1 MEPQI
6 TTFPGASPPSLLLTV
21 LQSHLPYSL
30 NVLRRLQFASRVEGG
45 SSPSAY
51 IISVSSPD
59 TPHFC
64 AAYYDPSRGPETECW
79 AYSTLEDSVPINRD
93 PESFAYIPPN
103 LPENEVKTCV
113 EQLVLLFRRL
123 AAIEAEFT
131 SSCEEHGLPADT
143 YRQPGAVRI
152 GACHETVRR
161 LLMAV
166 GVGIRSTGVVPKGK
180 DWEFYAKWLVRVDEV
195 ANATELEKGKG
206 LGEGMRWDTV
216 RREDTELIKSRTSIP
231 KRQ

>member
-1 MEPQI
+1 MEPPI
-6 TTFPGASPPSLLLTV
+6 TTFPGTSPPSPLLTV

-51 IISVSSPD
+51 TISVSSPD
-59 TPHFC
+59 SAHFC

-79 AYSTLEDSVPINRD
+79 VYSTLEDAVPFNTD

-113 EQLVLLFRRL
+113 EQLLLLFRRL
-123 AAIEAEFT
+123 AAIEADFT
-131 SSCEEHGLPADT
+131 SSCKEHGLPADT
-143 YRQPGAVRI
+143 YREPGAVRI
-152 GACHETVRR
+152 GACHETIRG
-161 LLMAV
+161 LLMTA

-180 DWEFYAKWLVRVDEV
+180 DWEFYAKWLARVDEMTK
-195 ANATELEKGKG
+195 ATELEKGKG
-206 LGEGMRWDTV
+206 LEEGMRWDTV
-216 RREDTELIKSRTSIP
+216 RREDAELIKSRTSIP
-231 KRQ
+231 KRE